1 VGTNSVPVPGTDS
14 LVNGQIIVGVNNA
27 GARVISA
34 RLAPS
39 LIGIYEVAFQV
50 PSDAPAGNDV
60 VLSLAVNVPGD
71 PTTRFSAGNKIPIQ

>member
-1 VGTNSVPVPGTDS
+1 V
-14 LVNGQIIVGVNNA
+14 IVGVNNA

-39 LIGIYEVAFQV
+39 LIGVYEVAFQV
-50 PSDAPAGNDV
+50 DSNAPIGNDI

-71 PTTRFSAGNKIPIQ
+71 QSTRFSAGSKIPIQ